1 LHTEEA
7 NDLAADIR
15 READTL
21 YKTWLS
27 TSERVRD
34 WQQKL
39 ATSTKVSIRFLL
51 YSFFLSLRHFMEL
64 FQAESP
70 FWGVIEADYF
80 IGPSLPLLA
89 SN

>member
-1 LHTEEA
+1 LIARYLVRCDKQFFSGAVETDEA

-21 YKTWLS
+21 YKTWLA

-39 ATSTKVSIRFLL
+39 AITTKVGILV
-51 YSFFLSLRHFMEL
+51 SFIHNTSFHFFDQEL
-64 FQAESP
+64 ISFKI
-70 FWGVIEADYF
+70 VVVD
-80 IGPSLPLLA
+80 
-89 SN
+89 